1 MDAAMLR
8 RRSPRFRI
16 VHGLHSDQAYFAMEI
31 SVTGRQMEVG
41 AALTGHV
48 EQNLEQAVNK
58 YFDGGR
64 AIDAAVAFGHE
75 GPHVRVDI
83 TVHPGPRG
91 VMVKGGGAASDAYS
105 AFDVALE
112 RISKQL
118 RRYKRKLT
126 DHHRGQNNNEA
137 VLPAQQYVI
146 QAEDEE
152 EPGVPY
158 GDEPVIVADMPT
170 EISTLTVGEAVMRM
184 DLADQPALMF
194 RNRGSGVLN
203 VVYRRPDGNIGWI
216 DPAAG
221 G

>member
-1 MDAAMLR
+1 
-8 RRSPRFRI
+8 
-16 VHGLHSDQAYFAMEI
+16 MEI

-41 AALTGHV
+41 SALTGHV
-48 EQNLEQAVNK
+48 EENLEQAVIK
-58 YFDGGR
+58 YFDR
-64 AIDAAVAFGHE
+64 AIDAAVAFGRE
-75 GPHVRVDI
+75 GPKIRVDI

-91 VMVKGGGAASDAYS
+91 MMVQGGGEASDAYS

-126 DHHRGQNNNEA
+126 DHHRGQNNNDD
-137 VLPAQQYVI
+137 VLPAQQYVL

-152 EPGVPY
+152 DDGATS
-158 GDEPVIVADMPT
+158 GDEPVIVAEMPT
-170 EISTLTVGEAVMRM
+170 EIATLTVGEAVMRM
-184 DLADQPALMF
+184 DLADQPLLMF

-216 DPAAG
+216 DPAAA
-221 G
+221 

>member
-1 MDAAMLR
+1 
-8 RRSPRFRI
+8 
-16 VHGLHSDQAYFAMEI
+16 MEI

-41 AALTGHV
+41 SALTGHV
-48 EQNLEQAVNK
+48 EENLEQAVIK
-58 YFDGGR
+58 YFDR
-64 AIDAAVAFGHE
+64 AIDAAVAFGRE
-75 GPHVRVDI
+75 GPKIRVDI

-91 VMVKGGGAASDAYS
+91 MMVQGGGEASDAYS

-126 DHHRGQNNNEA
+126 DHHRGQNNNDD
-137 VLPAQQYVI
+137 VLPAQQYVL

-152 EPGVPY
+152 DDGATS
-158 GDEPVIVADMPT
+158 GDEPVIVAEMPT
-170 EISTLTVGEAVMRM
+170 EIATLTVGEAVMRM
-184 DLADQPALMF
+184 DLADQTLLMF

-216 DPAAG
+216 DPAAA
-221 G
+221 

>member
-1 MDAAMLR
+1 
-8 RRSPRFRI
+8 
-16 VHGLHSDQAYFAMEI
+16 MEI

-41 AALTGHV
+41 SALTGHV
-48 EQNLEQAVNK
+48 EENLEQAVIK
-58 YFDGGR
+58 YFDR
-64 AIDAAVAFGHE
+64 AIDAAVAFGRE
-75 GPHVRVDI
+75 GPKIRVDI

-91 VMVKGGGAASDAYS
+91 VVVQGGGEATDAYS

-126 DHHRGQNNNEA
+126 DHHRGQSNDD

-152 EPGVPY
+152 DDGATS
-158 GDEPVIVADMPT
+158 GDEPVIVAEMPT
-170 EISTLTVGEAVMRM
+170 EIATLTVGEAVMRM
-184 DLADQPALMF
+184 DLADQTLLMF

-216 DPAAG
+216 DPAVG

>member
-1 MDAAMLR
+1 
-8 RRSPRFRI
+8 
-16 VHGLHSDQAYFAMEI
+16 MEI

-41 AALTGHV
+41 SALTGHV
-48 EQNLEQAVNK
+48 EENLEQAVIK
-58 YFDGGR
+58 YFDR
-64 AIDAAVAFGHE
+64 AIDAAVAFGRE
-75 GPHVRVDI
+75 GPKIRVDI

-91 VMVKGGGAASDAYS
+91 MMVQGGGEAADAYS

-126 DHHRGQNNNEA
+126 DHHRGQNNDD

-146 QAEDEE
+146 QAEAEE
-152 EPGVPY
+152 EDDGATS
-158 GDEPVIVADMPT
+158 GDEPVIVAEMPT
-170 EISTLTVGEAVMRM
+170 EIATLTVGEAVMRM
-184 DLADQPALMF
+184 DLADQPLLMF

-216 DPAAG
+216 DPAAA
-221 G
+221 

>member
-1 MDAAMLR
+1 
-8 RRSPRFRI
+8 
-16 VHGLHSDQAYFAMEI
+16 MEI

-41 AALTGHV
+41 SALTGHV
-48 EQNLEQAVNK
+48 EENLEQAVIK
-58 YFDGGR
+58 YFDR
-64 AIDAAVAFGHE
+64 AIDAAVAFGRE
-75 GPHVRVDI
+75 GPKIRVDI

-91 VMVKGGGAASDAYS
+91 MMVQGGGEATDAYS

-126 DHHRGQNNNEA
+126 DHHRGQSNDD

-152 EPGVPY
+152 DDGATS
-158 GDEPVIVADMPT
+158 GDEPVIVAEMPT
-170 EISTLTVGEAVMRM
+170 EIATLTVGEAVMRM
-184 DLADQPALMF
+184 DLADQTLLMF

-216 DPAAG
+216 DPAVG

>member
-1 MDAAMLR
+1 
-8 RRSPRFRI
+8 
-16 VHGLHSDQAYFAMEI
+16 MEI

-41 AALTGHV
+41 SALTGHV
-48 EQNLEQAVNK
+48 EENLEQAVIK
-58 YFDGGR
+58 YFDR
-64 AIDAAVAFGHE
+64 AIDAAVAFGRE
-75 GPHVRVDI
+75 GPKFRVDI

-91 VMVKGGGAASDAYS
+91 MMVQGGGEASDAYS

-126 DHHRGQNNNEA
+126 DHHRGQNNNED

-146 QAEDEE
+146 QAEEE
-152 EPGVPY
+152 EDDGATS
-158 GDEPVIVADMPT
+158 GDEPVIVAEMPT
-170 EISTLTVGEAVMRM
+170 EIATLTVGEAVMRM
-184 DLADQPALMF
+184 DLADQPLLMF

-216 DPAAG
+216 DPATA
-221 G
+221 

>member
-1 MDAAMLR
+1 
-8 RRSPRFRI
+8 
-16 VHGLHSDQAYFAMEI
+16 MEI

-41 AALTGHV
+41 SALTGHV
-48 EQNLEQAVNK
+48 EEHIEQAVTK
-58 YFDGGR
+58 YFDR
-64 AIDAAVAFGHE
+64 AIDAAVAFGKE
-75 GPHVRVDI
+75 GPKIRADI

-91 VMVKGGGAASDAYS
+91 LIVQGGGEGGDAYL

-126 DHHRGQNNNEA
+126 DHHRKRENED

-146 QAEDEE
+146 QAGEEDEDE
-152 EPGVPY
+152 GAPV
-158 GDEPVIVADMPT
+158 GDEPVIVAELPT

-194 RNRGSGVLN
+194 RNSGSGVLN

-216 DPAAG
+216 DPAAES
-221 G
+221 